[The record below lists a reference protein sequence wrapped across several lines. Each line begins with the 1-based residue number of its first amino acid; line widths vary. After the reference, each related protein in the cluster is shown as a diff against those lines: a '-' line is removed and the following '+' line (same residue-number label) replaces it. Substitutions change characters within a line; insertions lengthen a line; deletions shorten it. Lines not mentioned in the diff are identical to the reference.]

1 MCSCGHVS
9 SEICPSKIVYPHW
22 LRQLS
27 LSALTFA
34 PSHWP
39 SSQEILGQPEHFGD
53 LEKGKLSIHLV
64 WILYIHSYFQEKL
77 NSPCSPDVNG
87 LASGNH

>member
-1 MCSCGHVS
+1 MYSCGHVS

-27 LSALTFA
+27 LSALTFT

-39 SSQEILGQPEHFGD
+39 SSQEILGQPEHFGGPR
-53 LEKGKLSIHLV
+53 EGKVEYTFSLDFV
-64 WILYIHSYFQEKL
+64 HSQLLPRKAKFSL
-77 NSPCSPDVNG
+77 FS
-87 LASGNH
+87 